1 MADQQVE
8 TTLSQAMEQAAKE
21 VDSPKGATESADR
34 SAASTP
40 DPSKTGTEPPKAWEG
55 PGWSKMWKEGGR
67 KVLEK
72 LATDPAFAEDYKHL
86 LPEIDQVYNFA
97 GRQGFEYGQMKKRFE
112 PVADLLAAAE
122 QNYALRGQSLPQAL
136 NQLFTVQQQL
146 EQNPDQMLPY
156 LGQQFKPRNPAEVV
170 QALSQAWGVDLGQ
183 VAQSAP
189 YIDPAIQNLVMPMYN
204 RLQQMEQTHFQR
216 EQAERQRQYQMVEQE
231 ISAFESEKDESGLKH
246 PFFRDVYQD
255 MVVLVQMGRAN
266 SLSEAYDMA
275 TRYHPAAQEA
285 KAKAAEQKAL
295 QDAARASAGT
305 RQAVA
310 ANRNINGAAS
320 GQSAN
325 GNLSMREAMELAD
338 KQLGAR

>member
-8 TTLSQAMEQAAKE
+8 KTLSEAMEQAAAE
-21 VDSPKGATESADR
+21 VDSPKGATEAADR
-34 SAASTP
+34 SAAT
-40 DPSKTGTEPPKAWEG
+40 DPNAAPAEAPKPWEG

-72 LATDPAFAEDYKHL
+72 LATDPNFAEDYKHL

-97 GRQGFEYGQMKKRFE
+97 GRQGFEYGQLKKRFE
-112 PVADLLAAAE
+112 PVADILAQAE
-122 QNYALRGQSLPQAL
+122 QNYALRGMSLPQAL

-156 LGQQFKPRNPAEVV
+156 LGAQFKPRNAAETI

-189 YIDPAIQNLVMPMYN
+189 YIDPTVRDMVMPLFN
-204 RLQQMEQTHFQR
+204 RVQQMEQSAWSR
-216 EQAERQRQYQMVEQE
+216 EQDERRRQYQAVENE
-231 ISAFESEKDESGLKH
+231 ISAFEFAKDESGNPKH
-246 PFFRDVYQD
+246 PYFRDVYQD

-266 SLSEAYDMA
+266 NLNEAYEMA

-285 KAKAAEQKAL
+285 RAKEAEAKALRE
-295 QDAARASAGT
+295 AARTTSEAK
-305 RQAVA
+305 QATQA
-310 ANRNINGAAS
+310 ARNING
-320 GQSAN
+320 SAKGN
-325 GNLSMREAMELAD
+325 SQGGNLTMREAMELAD